1 MSTATTRKNRN
12 AGKNPKPR
20 RGPEPLP
27 ARPRGAARREALLE
41 AVLTIVADVGADAV
55 THRRVAEVAALPLA
69 STTYWFDSKEHLLTA
84 ALELAA
90 ERDMARLRE
99 FLAERLDAAADPK
112 GADTPG
118 ADHPKGADTPGE
130 DHPQGAD
137 TPDADPPGA
146 DPLGLAVAAI
156 LDPLD
161 ESPQANRGSLVA
173 TYALL
178 LEAARR
184 PALRAVA
191 RRWTAAYLDALGR
204 LLGLAGSRQPE
215 ADAELL
221 LGAADGLLIE
231 QLAAGTTA
239 DLAPRLRRLA
249 EALVAAP

>member
-1 MSTATTRKNRN
+1 MSTAAARKRT
-12 AGKNPKPR
+12 KR
-20 RGPEPLP
+20 TP
-27 ARPRGAARREALLE
+27 ARPRGAARREALLQ
-41 AVLTIVADVGADAV
+41 AVLKIVADIGADAV
-55 THRRVAEVAALPLA
+55 THRRVAEVAGLPLA

-90 ERDMARLRE
+90 ERDMARLQE
-99 FLAERLDAAADPK
+99 FLAEGLDAAADL
-112 GADTPG
+112 
-118 ADHPKGADTPGE
+118 
-130 DHPQGAD
+130 
-137 TPDADPPGA
+137 PGA

-161 ESPQANRGSLVA
+161 ESQQASRGSLVA

-191 RRWTAAYLDALGR
+191 RRWTAAYLDALGH
-204 LLGLAGSRQPE
+204 LLGLAGSHRPE